1 MDGVDE
7 VDKSLWHDKTQDE
20 AHADHNGIGR
30 GPHPDKEE
38 WEGQWGKTNLG
49 GAALFTFTFPR
60 HFNYVVIE
68 RIWWKVFVQ
77 NKTVSKSKIIIMNG
91 GSGLTRTFIDCLVS
105 MQYRA
110 KWLLVKEHQALR
122 VLPHFFL
129 TWRLILIIDNRHWH
143 RLICVIVSSAGPD
156 MA

>member
-1 MDGVDE
+1 MASISSTKVFDMTKPKMKPMQITMALAVARTLTKRNERD
-7 VDKSLWHDKTQDE
+7 
-20 AHADHNGIGR
+20 N
-30 GPHPDKEE
+30 EE
-38 WEGQWGKTNLG
+38 RPTWGEQLCSV
-49 GAALFTFTFPR
+49 FTFTFPR

-68 RIWWKVFVQ
+68 RILYFRSRKRWKVFVQ

-122 VLPHFFL
+122 ALPHFFL
-129 TWRLILIIDNRHWH
+129 T
-143 RLICVIVSSAGPD
+143 
-156 MA
+156 